1 MSIARQV
8 PGQSAFLLAGNLF
21 TLVAGFGFQIYVART
36 IGAEGL
42 GIFGMLEAGVAFA
55 AGLLGFGLAHGAVRF
70 IPELIATGQ
79 TEKIRTLVFGGL
91 RVLGVAGG
99 LAAIGGGLAMTL
111 WPLPDSGVQIHRDLI
126 LAGLLLVP
134 LGLINEF
141 QIQTLR
147 GFLDIRYIVIGSS
160 FIQLMSKILI
170 TVVVFQFSRDAFG
183 YAVAV
188 VASTATATAWM
199 AMGVRKHLRPLVPA
213 GSWRYPPEWRRFC
226 GTMYS
231 QFLLLFWVLPFYRLV
246 VGITNGPAAVGILVI
261 CFTLFALPGIFHQM
275 LLTIVTPMFS
285 AANATSD
292 RERLD
297 ALFHLTLD
305 WAVRGA
311 LPLILFLMFFAE
323 DVLALFGAEFQAG
336 AWLLRILLV
345 AQFVN
350 LAAGPVGNLLNMTG
364 HEHGVRRITAISTL
378 IGTALF
384 LVLVFPLG
392 ALGVGITLLVTMTCT
407 NLLTLQL
414 AATRL
419 QLRWYDP
426 RFLRWAGPAILA
438 VLPALALD
446 WLQMPLPATGLA
458 SMLVV
463 TYVVFFA
470 SHLLLHG
477 LADDDR
483 EVVNMVVGLLR
494 PTNSLPTPPCQV
506 TGINIRA
513 RHGCYDCEHAV
524 AAATWKQ

>member
-1 MSIARQV
+1 
-8 PGQSAFLLAGNLF
+8 
-21 TLVAGFGFQIYVART
+21 
-36 IGAEGL
+36 
-42 GIFGMLEAGVAFA
+42 
-55 AGLLGFGLAHGAVRF
+55 
-70 IPELIATGQ
+70 
-79 TEKIRTLVFGGL
+79 
-91 RVLGVAGG
+91 
-99 LAAIGGGLAMTL
+99 
-111 WPLPDSGVQIHRDLI
+111 
-126 LAGLLLVP
+126 
-134 LGLINEF
+134 
-141 QIQTLR
+141 
-147 GFLDIRYIVIGSS
+147 
-160 FIQLMSKILI
+160 
-170 TVVVFQFSRDAFG
+170 
-183 YAVAV
+183 
-188 VASTATATAWM
+188 
-199 AMGVRKHLRPLVPA
+199 MGVRKHLRPLVPA

-407 NLLTLQL
+407 NLLTLRL